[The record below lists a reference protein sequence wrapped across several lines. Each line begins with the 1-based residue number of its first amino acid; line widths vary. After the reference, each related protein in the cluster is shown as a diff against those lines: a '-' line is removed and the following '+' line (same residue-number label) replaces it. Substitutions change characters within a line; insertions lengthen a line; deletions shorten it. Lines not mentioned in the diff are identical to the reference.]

1 MRNLF
6 LLIFSKFSVGDVSQI
21 SLEIAESQKYIRD
34 LSDSDL
40 NLIKEYLQNRA
51 GKILNFSLSSQ
62 TSY

>member
-21 SLEIAESQKYIRD
+21 TLEIEESQKYLRD
-34 LSDSDL
+34 LRDSDL